1 MFYLTVNLNTF
12 RWGGEQ
18 GDNSVKSCHIYTKP
32 DSNESFKSSKE
43 EIINLTNLKNQ
54 SISIENLDET

>member
-1 MFYLTVNLNTF
+1 M
-12 RWGGEQ
+12 GGEQ

-54 SISIENLDET
+54 SISIENLDETWNNC